1 MFVNDATRHVAQ
13 EYLHGTVL
21 RVSQSITCVIRPI
34 WLTIVYCSR
43 KYPYTPTPHG
53 RQFALSP
60 SPQQQHYH
68 LYFPKWQ
75 SSIDPLT
82 PSETLPPTLPWNFQ
96 LPFFGGG
103 GGYGYFLNNNHLNQI
118 SFACSTLIILYSMCC
133 FKLINND
140 IYTYT
145 VGAA

>member
-53 RQFALSP
+53 RQFVLSHP
-60 SPQQQHYH
+60 SP
-68 LYFPKWQ
+68 PNNTTTC
-75 SSIDPLT
+75 I
-82 PSETLPPTLPWNFQ
+82 
-96 LPFFGGG
+96 
-103 GGYGYFLNNNHLNQI
+103 FLNGNQ
-118 SFACSTLIILYSMCC
+118 ALTLSHILQWKKSIQ
-133 FKLINND
+133 L
-140 IYTYT
+140 
-145 VGAA
+145 